1 MGYRFGGC
9 ALDAFIRTQ
18 WNIDVMSAA
27 PLAPLAI
34 SIGDPSGIGPDVAL
48 AAWLRRDELSL
59 PPFALLTDPQQLAA
73 RARHLGL
80 EVQIE
85 VIPTISAAS
94 DVFAHALPVLP
105 LNNTLTDSVGK
116 PLPENAAGIIEAIER
131 AVELTLKGEAS
142 AVVTCPISKKPLYE
156 AGFRHPGHTEFLAEL
171 ASQHTGK
178 PVTPVMMLAGPQLRA
193 VPVTIHI
200 PLAEVPVRLSTA
212 DIIEVSRITAAEL
225 KQRFGIPAPRL
236 AISGLNPH
244 AGEGG
249 AMGKEDD
256 AIILPAIEA
265 LRRAGIDARGPLPAD
280 TMFHASARATYD
292 AAVCMYH
299 DQALIP
305 AKALAFDETVNVTL
319 GLPFIR
325 TSPDHG
331 TAFDIAGKGI
341 ARPDSL
347 VAAIRLAQQLA
358 ENAANGN
365 A

>member
-1 MGYRFGGC
+1 
-9 ALDAFIRTQ
+9 
-18 WNIDVMSAA
+18 MSVS
-27 PLAPLAI
+27 PVPPLAI

-48 AAWLRRDELSL
+48 VAWLRRDELAL
-59 PPFALLTDPQQLAA
+59 PPFALLADPVQLTA
-73 RARHLGL
+73 RAKHLGL
-80 EVQIE
+80 DVEIE
-85 VIPTISAAS
+85 VITTISAAS
-94 DVFAHALPVLP
+94 RIFADALPVLP
-105 LNNTLTDSVGK
+105 LDNKLTDSVGK
-116 PLPENAAGIIEAIER
+116 PLPENAAGIIEAIEH

-156 AGFRHPGHTEFLAEL
+156 AGFQHPGHTEFLAEL
-171 ASQHTGK
+171 ASKYLGK

-200 PLAEVPVRLSTA
+200 PLAEVPVRLRTA
-212 DIIEVSRITAAEL
+212 DIIEVSRITATEL
-225 KQRFGIPAPRL
+225 RERFGILAPRL

-256 AIILPAIEA
+256 AIILPAVEA
-265 LRRAGIDARGPLPAD
+265 LRSEGINARGPLPAD
-280 TMFHASARATYD
+280 TMFHAPARATYD

-305 AKALAFDETVNVTL
+305 AKALVFDETVNVTL

-347 VAAIRLAQQLA
+347 VAAIRLAQELA
-358 ENAANGN
+358 ENAAN
-365 A
+365 AH